1 MRVLVPIDGS
11 RHSAEAVDIAIDYAK
26 SKAIEVFLLSVAPS
40 TVDMDIALTDTQK
53 DEISAGL
60 LKGSEAL
67 LEETKAYMET
77 QNVSPQC
84 VLKVTANSV
93 AEEILD
99 FAETENID
107 LVVVG
112 SRGLREYGRFPLG
125 SVATE
130 VVRYCPCSVFV
141 VRIP

>member
-26 SKAIEVFLLSVAPS
+26 AKTVEVFLLSVAPS
-40 TVDMDIALTDTQK
+40 TVDMDIALTDAQRE
-53 DEISAGL
+53 EISAAL

-67 LEETKAYMET
+67 LKETESYMEGHGIT
-77 QNVSPQC
+77 PQSI
-84 VLKVTANSV
+84 LRVTANSV

-99 FAETENID
+99 FAEKEAID
-107 LVVVG
+107 LVVLG

-141 VRIP
+141 VRLT